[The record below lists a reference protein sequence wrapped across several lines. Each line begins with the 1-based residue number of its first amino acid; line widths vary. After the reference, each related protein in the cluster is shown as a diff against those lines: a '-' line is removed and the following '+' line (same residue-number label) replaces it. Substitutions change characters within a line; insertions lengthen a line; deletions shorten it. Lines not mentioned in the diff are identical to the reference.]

1 MSTTELEEDL
11 RATFDRAAA
20 SVPPAT
26 DLVSRATVGGRQA
39 QRRTYVAAGAA
50 VAAVAVI
57 AAAGFALSGGLGGST
72 APQPAATT
80 PAPAVSSATP
90 VVASQQLAGT
100 WRPLKLDGFSALKT
114 SRPDNPTLTFNPDG
128 TWTGS
133 DGCNGLGGTFSI
145 GQRGEFTGTA
155 GSQRLIE
162 CANVPHTAVLQTAKR
177 ITADRTTLKFYAG
190 DGREV
195 AIYARAR

>member
-1 MSTTELEEDL
+1 MSSTELEEDL

-20 SVPPAT
+20 SVPPAP
-26 DLVSRATVGGRQA
+26 DLVSRATDGVRQA
-39 QRRTYVAAGAA
+39 QRRTYMAAGAA

-57 AAAGFALSGGLGGST
+57 AAGGFALAGGLGDST
-72 APQPAATT
+72 TPQPAA
-80 PAPAVSSATP
+80 PAPTPAVSSATP
-90 VVASQQLAGT
+90 VVASHQLSGT
-100 WRPLKLDGFSALKT
+100 WRPLKMDGFTTLKT

-133 DGCNGLGGTFSI
+133 DGCNGISGTYSI

-162 CANVPHTAVLQTAKR
+162 CGNVPHTAVLQAAQR
-177 ITADRTTLKFYAG
+177 ISADQTTLKFYAG

>member
-1 MSTTELEEDL
+1 MSKTELEEDL

-20 SVPPAT
+20 SVPPAPN
-26 DLVSRATVGGRQA
+26 LMSRATDGARQA
-39 QRRTYVAAGAA
+39 QRRTYVATGAA

-57 AAAGFALSGGLGGST
+57 ASAGFALGGGLGGST
-72 APQPAATT
+72 VPQPAA

-90 VVASQQLAGT
+90 LAVSEQLAGT
-100 WRPLKLDGFSALKT
+100 WRPLKMDGVNGLKT
-114 SRPDNPTLTFNPDG
+114 ARPDNPTLTFNSDG

-133 DGCNGLGGTFSI
+133 DGCNGISGTFTI

-155 GSQRLIE
+155 GNQRLIE
-162 CANVPHTAVLQTAKR
+162 CANVPHTAVLQAARR
-177 ITADRTTLKFYAG
+177 IAADRTTLKFYAA